1 MVNTY
6 AKKNQKKIMRLAV
19 CNKCKKVFEYLPET
33 KYEGG
38 TSYSIVICP
47 HCKNEKKNST
57 NHIHYGDD
65 GKR

>member
-1 MVNTY
+1 M
-6 AKKNQKKIMRLAV
+6 AKFAV